1 MREVKGVNAGRRRY
15 DNSRRREHAEG
26 TQARIL
32 DAARTLLLERGYAA
46 TTMADIAAA
55 AGVAV
60 QTVYNAVGG
69 GKATVAKRVW
79 DVTVAGDLYPVPLE
93 ARPAIQALFDEPVP
107 SRKLA
112 RYATICRQ
120 LYERLGPL
128 ARVLR
133 AGAAAADSDLR
144 QLLDTVERERLVGT
158 ASIAAHLSAVGAL
171 RPELTVE
178 RAGHRLFAINAAETG
193 DALVLR
199 CGWSLDE
206 YEAWMTET
214 MIAALLQ
221 PPDNVGQHHQRRHHV
236 ADERA

>member
-1 MREVKGVNAGRRRY
+1 MREVKGVNASRRHY
-15 DNSRRREHAEG
+15 DNSRRREHADR
-26 TQARIL
+26 TRLRIL
-32 DAARTLLLERGYAA
+32 DAARALLLERGYAA

-55 AGVAV
+55 ADVAV

-69 GKATVAKRVW
+69 GKADVTKRVW
-79 DVTVAGDLYPVPLE
+79 DLTIAGVLDPVPLE
-93 ARPAIQALFDEPVP
+93 ARPAIQALFDEPLP
-107 SRKLA
+107 ARKLT
-112 RYATICRQ
+112 RYAILCRE

-133 AGAAAADSDLR
+133 AGAAAGDADL
-144 QLLDTVERERLVGT
+144 QTFVDTVERERLRGT
-158 ASIAAHLSAVGAL
+158 ASIATHLAAVGAL
-171 RPELTVE
+171 RRELTVE

-206 YEAWMTET
+206 YQAWMTET

-221 PPDNVGQHHQRRHHV
+221 PPERR
-236 ADERA
+236 RST

>member
-1 MREVKGVNAGRRRY
+1 VAEVKGVNAGKRRY

-26 TQARIL
+26 TQGRIL
-32 DAARTLLLERGYAA
+32 HAAHTLLLERGYAA

-69 GKATVAKRVW
+69 GKATLAKRVW
-79 DVTVAGDLYPVPLE
+79 DITVAGDLDPVALE
-93 ARPAIQALFDEPVP
+93 ARPVIQALFNDPVP
-107 SRKLA
+107 SRKLN
-112 RYATICRQ
+112 RYATLCRE

-133 AGAAAADSDLR
+133 AGAAAGDSELD
-144 QLLDTVERERLVGT
+144 QLLDTVERERFVGT
-158 ASIAAHLSAVGAL
+158 ASIAAHLAAIGAL
-171 RPELTVE
+171 RRELTVE
-178 RAGHRLFAINAAETG
+178 RAGHRLFVISAAETG

-199 CGWSLDE
+199 LGWSLDE
-206 YEAWMTET
+206 YEAWMTEM

-221 PPDNVGQHHQRRHHV
+221 PPDQRRPT
-236 ADERA
+236 